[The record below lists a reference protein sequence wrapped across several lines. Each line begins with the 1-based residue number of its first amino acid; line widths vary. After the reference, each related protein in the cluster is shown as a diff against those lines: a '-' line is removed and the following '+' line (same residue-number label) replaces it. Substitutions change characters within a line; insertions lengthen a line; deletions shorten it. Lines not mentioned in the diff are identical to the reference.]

1 VRPGRGQSS
10 ADDAAAATQRRTT
23 VYPPGRGFNR
33 LKITLDGKYVFVS
46 DMDGNDLLVVDAATR
61 KEYKKIALPA
71 TSEGLLMAPGG
82 RTAYTTLNTRD
93 AVAAIDLETMKMTG
107 EVKTGR
113 GPDGLA
119 WAARK

>member
-1 VRPGRGQSS
+1 M
-10 ADDAAAATQRRTT
+10 
-23 VYPPGRGFNR
+23 N
-33 LKITLDGKYVFVS
+33 
-46 DMDGNDLLVVDAATR
+46 GNDLLVVDAATR

-71 TSEGLLMAPGG
+71 SSEGLLMAPGG
-82 RTAYTTLNTRD
+82 RVAYTTLNTHD
-93 AVAAIDLETMKMTG
+93 SVAAIDLETMKMTG